1 MHDDAR
7 QSQRPYDMSDAKPS
21 AINRAAL
28 FNVVGPLIGLVLVI
42 LLFWAVDAYQASRD
56 GYESTFASTESA
68 QVVLKNTSL
77 VGVAAL
83 GMTLVIIA
91 GGIDL
96 SAAAGMALAATIT
109 AWGFREGYSPPLCL
123 LLGIGTGLLT
133 GFVNGAL
140 ISWLKV
146 VPFIITLGTM
156 TIFRGV
162 GRVISNET
170 PIRTDI
176 ILADP
181 DAPGIPWEQLILS
194 LMEPYPDPAW
204 LLFSPGVWLM
214 FAMAI
219 LLAAVLHFTIFGRH
233 VFALGSSVD
242 TARLCGINVTWT
254 RIAVYTLAGLF
265 VGVAG
270 IYNFSTLSGEGDPN
284 SLPGRELDV
293 IAAVVIGGGSLNG
306 GRGSVLGTICG
317 ACLMEVIRHGCVVL
331 GVPAPYQQIIIG
343 LIVIV
348 AVTVDQIRQ
357 RRLAR

>member
-1 MHDDAR
+1 MNR
-7 QSQRPYDMSDAKPS
+7 SWNFP
-21 AINRAAL
+21 AISRGEL
-28 FNVVGPLIGLVLVI
+28 LNVLGPLLGLLLVTR
-42 LLFWAVDAYQASRD
+42 LFWGVDAWRAGQRGSVA
-56 GYESTFASTESA
+56 TFASTESV

-77 VGVAAL
+77 VGVAAR

-96 SAAAGMALAATIT
+96 SAAAAIALSATVAA
-109 AWGFREGYSPPLCL
+109 WCFREGYGPLTSVS
-123 LLGIGTGLLT
+123 LGVLTGLAT
-133 GFVNGAL
+133 GFANGAL
-140 ISWLKV
+140 VSWLKV

-156 TIFRGV
+156 TIFRGI

-170 PIRTDI
+170 PIRTD
-176 ILADP
+176 LMVRAFRAEDDP
-181 DAPGIPWEQLILS
+181 AASGIPWEQWILS
-194 LMEPYPDPAW
+194 LMEPYPDPEW

-219 LLAAVLHFTIFGRH
+219 LLAAVLHLTVFGRH
-233 VFALGSSVD
+233 VYALGSNED
-242 TARLCGINVTWT
+242 TARLCGINVTAT
-254 RIAVYTLAGLF
+254 RIGVYTLAGLF

-284 SLPGRELDV
+284 SLPGRELDI

-306 GRGSVLGTICG
+306 GRGSVLGTLCG

-343 LIVIV
+343 LIVII
-348 AVTVDQIRQ
+348 AVTVDQLRQ
-357 RRLAR
+357 RRLAA

>member
-1 MHDDAR
+1 MD
-7 QSQRPYDMSDAKPS
+7 RPRILP
-21 AINRAAL
+21 AISRTELLNI
-28 FNVVGPLIGLVLVI
+28 VGPLVGLLLVT
-42 LLFWAVDAYQASRD
+42 LLFWGVDTWRASQQ
-56 GYESTFASTESA
+56 GYVATFASTESA

-96 SAAAGMALAATIT
+96 SVAAAIALSATVAA
-109 AWGFREGYSPPLCL
+109 WSFRAGHAPLVSVS
-123 LLGIGTGLLT
+123 LGVLTGVTT
-133 GFVNGAL
+133 GFVNGGL
-140 ISWLKV
+140 VSWLKV

-170 PIRTDI
+170 PIRTD
-176 ILADP
+176 LMVRAFRPED
-181 DAPGIPWEQLILS
+181 DAAASGLPWEQWILS
-194 LMEPYPDPAW
+194 LMEPYPDPEW

-219 LLAAVLHFTIFGRH
+219 LLAAVLHLSVFGRH
-233 VFALGSSVD
+233 VYALGSNED
-242 TARLCGINVTWT
+242 TARLCGISVTWT

-306 GRGSVLGTICG
+306 GRGSVLGTLCG

-348 AVTVDQIRQ
+348 AVTVDQLRQ
-357 RRLAR
+357 RRLAQ

>member
-1 MHDDAR
+1 MY
-7 QSQRPYDMSDAKPS
+7 RPRLLP
-21 AINRAAL
+21 AISRSELLNIL
-28 FNVVGPLIGLVLVI
+28 GPLLGLVLVT
-42 LLFWAVDAYQASRD
+42 LLFWGVDAWRASGQ
-56 GYESTFASTESA
+56 GYASTFASTESA

-96 SAAAGMALAATIT
+96 SAAAAIALSATVT
-109 AWGFREGYSPPLCL
+109 AWSFREGYAPLLCL
-123 LLGIGTGLLT
+123 SLGALTGLTT

-140 ISWLKV
+140 VSWLKV

-162 GRVISNET
+162 GRVISSET
-170 PIRTDI
+170 PIRTDLLMRAI
-176 ILADP
+176 RGEKDTA
-181 DAPGIPWEQLILS
+181 GGVPWERWILS
-194 LMEPYPDPAW
+194 LMEPYPDPEW

-214 FAMAI
+214 FVMAM
-219 LLAAVLHFTIFGRH
+219 LLAAVLHLSVFGRH
-233 VFALGSSVD
+233 VYALGSNED
-242 TARLCGINVTWT
+242 TARLCGINVTTT

-265 VGVAG
+265 IGVAG

-306 GRGSVLGTICG
+306 GRGSVLGTLCG

-331 GVPAPYQQIIIG
+331 GVPAPYQQILIG

-348 AVTVDQIRQ
+348 AVTVDQLRQ
-357 RRLAR
+357 RRLAS

>member
-1 MHDDAR
+1 
-7 QSQRPYDMSDAKPS
+7 MSGSPS
-21 AINRAAL
+21 TSTINRAELLNIA
-28 FNVVGPLIGLVLVI
+28 GPLVGLLLVT
-42 LLFWAVDAYQASRD
+42 LLFWGADAYRAGQE
-56 GYESTFASTESA
+56 GYTSTFASKETA
-68 QVVLKNTSL
+68 QVILKNTSL

-96 SAAAGMALAATIT
+96 SAAAGIALAATMT
-109 AWGFREGYSPPLCL
+109 AWSFREGFSPPVCVLT
-123 LLGIGTGLLT
+123 GILTGLLT
-133 GFVNGAL
+133 GLVNGAL

-170 PIRTDI
+170 PIRTDLMVTAI
-176 ILADP
+176 KKSQPGAEGGSS
-181 DAPGIPWEQLILS
+181 GIPWEQWILS
-194 LMEPYPDPAW
+194 LMEPYPNPEW

-214 FAMAI
+214 FTMAI
-219 LLAAVLHFTIFGRH
+219 LLAAVLHLTVFGRH
-233 VFALGSSVD
+233 VFALGSNED

-306 GRGSVLGTICG
+306 GRGSVLGTLCG

-348 AVTVDQIRQ
+348 AVTVDQLRQ
-357 RRLAR
+357 RRLAA

>member
-1 MHDDAR
+1 
-7 QSQRPYDMSDAKPS
+7 MSDGKFPTIS
-21 AINRAAL
+21 RSAL
-28 FNVVGPLIGLVLVI
+28 FNVVGPLVGLVLVT
-42 LLFWAVDAYQASRD
+42 LLFWAADAYQASRE
-56 GYESTFASTESA
+56 GYESTFASKETA

-109 AWGFREGYSPPLCL
+109 AWAFREGYAPPVCL
-123 LLGIGTGLLT
+123 LLGVGTGLLT

-140 ISWLKV
+140 ISSLHV

-170 PIRTDI
+170 PIRTGLL
-176 ILADP
+176 LADP
-181 DAPGIPWEQLILS
+181 DAPGIPWERLTLG
-194 LMEPYPDPAW
+194 LMEPYPDPEW

-214 FAMAI
+214 FVLAL
-219 LLAAVLHFTIFGRH
+219 LLAAVLHWTVFGRH
-233 VFALGSSVD
+233 VFALGSNEE

-265 VGVAG
+265 IGVAG

-306 GRGSVLGTICG
+306 GRGSVLGTLCG

-348 AVTVDQIRQ
+348 AVTVDQLRQ
-357 RRLAR
+357 RRLAAG